1 MINVSAV
8 ITVVAAVNF
17 AAKKVDAEGK
27 GVAVINVDGAGKGVA
42 AIKVDATGE
51 ALAAINSL
59 ICAGFQ

>member
-1 MINVSAV
+1 MVDAAGKA
-8 ITVVAAVNF
+8 VAAI
-17 AAKKVDAEGK
+17 KVDAAGK
-27 GVAVINVDGAGKGVA
+27 GLVAAIKGVA